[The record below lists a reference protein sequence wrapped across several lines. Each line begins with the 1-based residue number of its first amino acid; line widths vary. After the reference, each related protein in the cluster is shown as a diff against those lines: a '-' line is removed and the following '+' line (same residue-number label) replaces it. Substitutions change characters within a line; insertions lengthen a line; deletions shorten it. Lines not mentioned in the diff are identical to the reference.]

1 MAVSELRKNR
11 MMEHLLDAL
20 EQGKDIGHY
29 GRLVFVMVARHF
41 LKEDELVRLLTQDPD
56 VSEESARGLLQQVE
70 ERDYNPPKRERI
82 LEWQEQQDFPILPDS
97 DDPDAGNVYSDLE
110 FPDRIYEHI
119 SEYYE
124 QKAHMNE

>member
-20 EQGKDIGHY
+20 EGGKDIGHY

-56 VSEESARGLLQQVE
+56 VNEESARGLLQQVE
-70 ERDYNPPKRERI
+70 ERDYNPPSRERI
-82 LEWQEQQDFPILPDS
+82 MEWQAQQDFPILPDG
-97 DDPDAGNVYSDLE
+97 DDPDAGNVYRDLE
-110 FPDRIYEHI
+110 FPERIYEHI
-119 SEYYE
+119 SEYHQ
-124 QKAHMNE
+124 QKASHS